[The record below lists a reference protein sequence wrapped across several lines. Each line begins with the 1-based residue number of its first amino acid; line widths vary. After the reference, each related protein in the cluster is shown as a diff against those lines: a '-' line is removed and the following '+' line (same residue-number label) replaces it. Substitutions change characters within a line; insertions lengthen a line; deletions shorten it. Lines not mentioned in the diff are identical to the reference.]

1 MNRST
6 ITATPGQALSRRS
19 MGFTLVEL
27 MVAVAIVGIL
37 AGIAYPAYND
47 AIRKSRRAQV
57 KADLAELSQRAER
70 WYTARNSYAG
80 FFAKIK
86 ADNLDYSP
94 RDRPRAQAFYS
105 ISRDGGADAADNTF
119 VLTAAP
125 QGDQVKDVCMS
136 LSVDAAGKKTTNSA
150 RTDCW

>member
-1 MNRST
+1 MSRNT
-6 ITATPGQALSRRS
+6 ITAIHCRAPSRRS
-19 MGFTLVEL
+19 LGFTLIEL
-27 MVAVAIVGIL
+27 MIAVAIVGIL

-47 AIRKSRRAQV
+47 AIRKSRRAQA

-70 WYTARNSYAG
+70 WYTAKNSYAG
-80 FFAKIK
+80 FFAKVK

-94 RDRPRAQAFYS
+94 RDRPRAEAFYA

-136 LSVDAAGKKTTNSA
+136 LSVDAAGKKTTNSS